1 MGKIF
6 LFRKKPFISVG
17 LKNQLEK
24 RLKKEIKANGQKLFI
39 YC

>member
-1 MGKIF
+1 LGKIF
-6 LFRKKPFISVG
+6 LFRKKSFISVG

-39 YC
+39 YG